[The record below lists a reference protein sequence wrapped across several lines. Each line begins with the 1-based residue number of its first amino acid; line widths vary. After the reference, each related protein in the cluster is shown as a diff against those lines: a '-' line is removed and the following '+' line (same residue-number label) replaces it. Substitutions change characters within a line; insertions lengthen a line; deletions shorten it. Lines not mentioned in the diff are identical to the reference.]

1 MTDASWIHITFAA
14 RPDCYNMMAKC
25 YGNCYGCGCCTK
37 KKPDRWENRI
47 RYLTEELEEQIN
59 FDRWDDLPELRAVQ
73 ESNRQEN
80 IKYINRRIN
89 IYKRLLDKY
98 RKEHGDAD

>member
-1 MTDASWIHITFAA
+1 MYAHITFAA

-25 YGNCYGCGCCTK
+25 FGNCYGCGCCTK

-47 RYLTEELEEQIN
+47 RYLTEELEGQER
-59 FDRWDDLPELRAVQ
+59 FDSWDDDPELRALQ
-73 ESNRQEN
+73 ERNVKEN

-89 IYKRLLDKY
+89 IYQGLLDKY
-98 RKEHGDAD
+98 REEEQNAETD